1 LTYWTLTNLIVSK
14 PRLIPNNVTLPLTIY
29 RVVIPFVA
37 TALLPGFFL
46 RMRRRGGYRENFGQR
61 LGLFSEADQKTLSI
75 GGWTWIH
82 SISVGETF
90 VALKLA
96 QSLRSLEPD
105 IRIVLST
112 TTSTGFAIAKD
123 AAKDWLVPIYNPV
136 DSRGAIRRTLALL
149 KPQRVVLIE
158 GDVWPNLLTSCVE
171 LGIPIAL
178 ANARLSPRSAA
189 RFNRFSRWVC
199 PLFSL
204 LDWIGVPDTNAADK
218 WSQIGVPSPKLHITG
233 NIKFDQATTS
243 GNSRTAEF
251 RNLLSIAGISAEMP
265 LLIAGSTHAGEE
277 LILAKL
283 LHHWRSR
290 HKNLRLILVPRHIE
304 RVADLIKELEPLGFR
319 IVRRSELEMPLESAP
334 ADIVIVDTTG
344 ELRDWYALGTVI
356 FVGKSLTGVG
366 GQNPV
371 EPALTGKPVIF
382 GPHMENF
389 QTVVEHLLRMDGAVQ
404 VANESALLN
413 AVNDLLS
420 NADRG
425 SRIAQNAAGAVEGHQ
440 GSTRKTAELLL
451 RKSDPHPTA
460 L

>member
-1 LTYWTLTNLIVSK
+1 MTE
-14 PRLIPNNVTLPLTIY
+14 PRPIPNNVILPLSIY
-29 RVVIPFVA
+29 RAVIPFVA
-37 TALLPGFFL
+37 AALLPGFFL
-46 RMRRRGGYRENFGQR
+46 RMRRRGGYRDNFGQR
-61 LGLFSEADQKTLSI
+61 LGWFSKTDQKTLSV

-82 SISVGETF
+82 SISVGETL

-96 QSLRSLEPD
+96 QALRSLQPD

-112 TTSTGFAIAKD
+112 TTSTGFAIAKN
-123 AAKDWLVPIYNPV
+123 AAQDWLVPIYNPI
-136 DSRGAIRRTLALL
+136 DSRGAIIRTLELL

-158 GDVWPNLLTSCVE
+158 GDAWPNLLTICFE
-171 LGIPIAL
+171 LQIPIAL

-189 RFNRFSRWVC
+189 RFHRFSRWVS

-204 LDWIGVPDTNAADK
+204 LDWIGIPDSEAADK
-218 WSQIGVPSPKLHITG
+218 WTRIGVPSSKLRVTG
-233 NIKFDQATTS
+233 NIKFDQATTAES
-243 GNSRTAEF
+243 SRTAEF
-251 RNLLSIAGISAEMP
+251 QHLLLNAGISPDEP
-265 LLIAGSTHAGEE
+265 LLIAGSTHPGEE

-283 LHHWRSR
+283 LPRWRSR
-290 HKNLRLILVPRHIE
+290 DKNLRLILVPRHIE
-304 RVADLIKELEPLGFR
+304 RVAELVLELRPLGFR
-319 IVRRSELEMPLESAP
+319 IVLRSKIATPIEAEP

-356 FVGKSLTGVG
+356 FVGKSLTGIG

-389 QTVVEHLLRMDGAVQ
+389 ETVVEHLLRLDGAVQ
-404 VANESALLN
+404 IADECALLS

-420 NADRG
+420 NEHRR
-425 SRIAQNAAGAVEGHQ
+425 SKVAQNAAKAVEWHQ
-440 GSTRKTAELLL
+440 GATRKTAELLL
-451 RKSDPHPTA
+451 HKSEPHPTA